1 MNAQYILNH
10 LINNSGKSRREICR
24 SINRSG
30 SFLSVLIH
38 KKSTPYVDTLA
49 LVCTAVGKALVLVP
63 DGTALPIDSI
73 TID

>member
-1 MNAQYILNH
+1 MNAQHVLNH
-10 LINNSGKSRREICR
+10 LINSSGKSRRAICR

-38 KKSTPYVDTLA
+38 KKSTPFVDTLA
-49 LVCTAVGKALVLVP
+49 LVCAAVGKAVVLVP